1 MDYHPPRDNS
11 HQSKS
16 LDKRD
21 HQLSVDLQWRPPPPQ
36 VKQSQL
42 TVGVSGSGFSLIY
55 DKSLL
60 LKQI

>member
-21 HQLSVDLQWRPPPPQ
+21 HQLSVDLQ